1 VAAKSAQLVAIPAI
15 HARRLELADLT
26 TESCQLG
33 SGMNPVP
40 EKWRVAF
47 TPTPQLGSVASARLA
62 VAPDLEVWRDND
74 GHVCA
79 YGYIADGYGWMDLL
93 GTGKFRFDPR
103 NREVTAFALPG
114 VSPDLVRD
122 SYSHAALPMA
132 LHFFG
137 CEVLHASAVRTI
149 RGVVAFCA
157 VSETGKSTIASAFAL
172 RGYPLWA
179 DDAVAIDSSGT
190 ASAAAILTLRLPF
203 SLRLRHASA
212 QYLGKRDYD
221 ASRGELDHE
230 FATSPLAA
238 ICVLKRSSD
247 LDRDV
252 EIRRLS
258 PVEAFGALL
267 PHAFCF
273 SLCDRE
279 RKRAML
285 KLYLRAA
292 AETPVFAIA
301 FTPGFER
308 LPGIL
313 DGIEDT
319 VGAFAPPSSSI
330 NDAGVYEPGTR

>member
-1 VAAKSAQLVAIPAI
+1 
-15 HARRLELADLT
+15 
-26 TESCQLG
+26 
-33 SGMNPVP
+33 MNPVSD
-40 EKWRVAF
+40 KWRVTFA
-47 TPTPQLGSVASARLA
+47 TVPRPGSIAGELPADDREI
-62 VAPDLEVWRDND
+62 EVWRDND

-103 NREVTAFALPG
+103 NRQVTAFALPG

-122 SYSHAALPMA
+122 AYSHAALPMA

-179 DDAVAIDSSGT
+179 DDAVAIDSSDT

-221 ASRGELDHE
+221 ASSGELDRE
-230 FATSPLAA
+230 FATNPLAA
-238 ICVLKRSSD
+238 ICVLKRSSE
-247 LDRDV
+247 LDREV

-258 PVEAFGALL
+258 PGEAFGALL

-273 SLCDRE
+273 SLSDQE

-285 KLYLRAA
+285 KLYLRVA
-292 AETPVFAIA
+292 AETRVFAITFA
-301 FTPGFER
+301 PGFER

-313 DGIEDT
+313 DGIEET
-319 VGAFAPPSSSI
+319 IGAFAPRSSSI
-330 NDAGVYEPGTR
+330 NDTGAYERGTR